1 MRASFAFLI
10 AIVLGSLTTAGDAAK
25 PSAERGGQAV
35 RTLPLNP
42 PVLPVSA
49 YDSLWKEWGAHE
61 KPADYD
67 RAVRDR
73 YGLLPGTA
81 DGNGLPLGLVKS
93 RGLLGDGLSPACV
106 LCHIGSVAG
115 KTYVGLGNA
124 SLDFRTLVED
134 LYAIAGFRTKLPF
147 ELSYARGTIDAVSP
161 GAFLIRFR
169 NADLNIRDKPMLEG
183 ELPRDVLSDPPA
195 WWLLKKKKTR
205 DWTGSVAAESA
216 RVDLITML
224 HPLHTGAQIKQ
235 HESTFRDIHAFILTV
250 QPPAFPF
257 PVDRKKAA
265 VGEGLFRDTCARCH
279 GSYGKNWTYPNR
291 IVPLKEIGTDP
302 VLMEAVSDQQVEFYN
317 TTWFAQEIGPDGKP
331 YGFQVARGYQAPPL
345 DGVWATAP
353 YFHNASV
360 PTLYHVLNSK
370 ARPKIFSRSYRTSEA
385 DYDRVRVGW
394 KVTMVDRPPDPKL
407 PYVERRDIYD
417 TTQRGHSNGGHTYG
431 DDFTEEER
439 WAVIEYLKTL

>member
-1 MRASFAFLI
+1 MRASFVCLI
-10 AIVLGSLTTAGDAAK
+10 AITLCSFTTADDAAK
-25 PSAERGGQAV
+25 PNAGRGGQAV
-35 RTLPLNP
+35 LTLPLNP

-49 YDSLWKEWGAHE
+49 YDSLWKQWDVPE

-81 DGNGLPLGLVKS
+81 DGRGLPLGLVKA
-93 RGLLGDGLSPACV
+93 RGLLGEGLSPACV

-124 SLDFRTLVED
+124 SLDFRSLLED
-134 LYAIAGFRTKLPF
+134 LFATTGLKAKLPF

-161 GAFLIRFR
+161 GAFLMRFR
-169 NADLNIRDKPMLEG
+169 DADLNLRDKPETG
-183 ELPRDVLSDPPA
+183 GKLPRDVLSDPPA

-257 PVDRKKAA
+257 PVDRKKAVA
-265 VGEGLFRDTCARCH
+265 GEALFRDVCARCH

-291 IVPLKEIGTDP
+291 ILPLKEIGTDP
-302 VLMEAVSDQQVEFYN
+302 VLMEAVSDEQVEFYN
-317 TTWFAQEIGPDGKP
+317 ETWFAKEMGPDGRP
-331 YGFQVARGYQAPPL
+331 YGFQPARGYQAPPL

-370 ARPKIFSRSYRTSEA
+370 ARPKIFTRSYRTSEA
-385 DYDRVRVGW
+385 DYDLLRVGL
-394 KVTMVDRPPDPKL
+394 KVTVVDRPPDPEL
-407 PYVERRDIYD
+407 PYAKRRDVYD
-417 TTQRGHSNGGHTYG
+417 TTQRGHSNLGHTYG
-431 DDFTEEER
+431 DDFTEKER